1 MKKIKTLTALISAS
15 LSPTANANQDI
26 SVLDTSINTF
36 DTNSISNVSV
46 LNKTVSH
53 RLAAHRS
60 HSSHRSHRSSS
71 SGGYST
77 PSYSTPQPIYTPPPK
92 KTTTHD
98 PLGQQQRPSQ
108 SYPSDKKKIKGTK
121 SDVKNIIKQV
131 QLVLLLEGLYKGE
144 IDGVMGANTRKAI
157 NNFKKKN
164 NITSKALL
172 GTETL
177 NALGVKGF

>member
-15 LSPTANANQDI
+15 LSPSVNANQDI
-26 SVLDTSINTF
+26 SVVDTSLNTF
-36 DTNSISNVSV
+36 DINSVSHVSV

-71 SGGYST
+71 GGGYS
-77 PSYSTPQPIYTPPPK
+77 SYTAPQPVYTPPATK

-108 SYPSDKKKIKGTK
+108 SYPSNKKKIKGTK
-121 SDVKNIIKQV
+121 ADVKNIVMQV
-131 QLVLLLEGLYKGE
+131 QLALLLEGLYKGE
-144 IDGVMGANTRKAI
+144 IDGVMGPTTRQAI
-157 NNFKKKN
+157 NAFKKKN